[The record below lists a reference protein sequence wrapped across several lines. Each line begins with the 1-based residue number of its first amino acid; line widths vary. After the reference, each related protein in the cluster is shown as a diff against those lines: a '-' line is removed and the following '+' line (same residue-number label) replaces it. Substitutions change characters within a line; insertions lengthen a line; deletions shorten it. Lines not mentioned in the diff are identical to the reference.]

1 MFHLFDHLH
10 SREPILLNV
19 IAKAK
24 LSNIKSNNGIPR
36 HFRVL
41 GGSAEDLSL
50 TEARRS
56 LSAQLDDLLARN
68 RRSVLV
74 GCELQTAPRQLIEI
88 DNGEPRLG
96 GGSPRQG
103 LHPVERCPGAPEP
116 VARAL
121 APAADAR
128 SSFTRDSGSG
138 LLSHPR
144 TAHRSVTSTRERL
157 RFLPE
162 IPDDSVRN

>member
-1 MFHLFDHLH
+1 MRIDAVLFDHLH
-10 SREPILLNV
+10 SCEPILLNV
-19 IAKAK
+19 TTKAK
-24 LSNIKSNNGIPR
+24 FSYNNDMLR

-41 GGSAEDLSL
+41 GGFEDLSL
-50 TEARRS
+50 FSETRRS
-56 LSAQLDDLLARN
+56 LSARLDDPLTWD
-68 RRSVLV
+68 RSVLV
-74 GCELQTAPRQLIEI
+74 GRELQTAPCQLIEI

-116 VARAL
+116 VAQAL

-128 SSFTRDSGSG
+128 SSFTCDSGSG

-162 IPDDSVRN
+162 VPDDSIRN

>member
-1 MFHLFDHLH
+1 MIIVHIWF
-10 SREPILLNV
+10 SRPWRNLIFASLENQ
-19 IAKAK
+19 IAD
-24 LSNIKSNNGIPR
+24 R
-36 HFRVL
+36 Q
-41 GGSAEDLSL
+41 DLSL
-50 TEARRS
+50 TETRWS
-56 LSAQLDDLLARN
+56 LSARLDDPLAWN

-74 GCELQTAPRQLIEI
+74 GRELQTTPRQLIEI

-96 GGSPRQG
+96 LGGGSSRQG

-128 SSFTRDSGSG
+128 SSFTRDSGSE
-138 LLSHPR
+138 LLSYPR
-144 TAHRSVTSTRERL
+144 TAHRSVTSARERL

-162 IPDDSVRN
+162 VPDDSIRD